1 MSTRSAWFRAR
12 AFSTLLGVAVLT
24 GAACGPLALYLTLT
38 AEQGSEAP
46 DIQIPDHRAGV
57 AGEFASLFVA
67 GFLRGDDLTF
77 FNPTLRANE
86 SGLLVE
92 RVAAVRTT
100 ERGQGMFDVIV
111 AADAVEY
118 VAGSEEQFRP
128 IGLLFYS
135 VGVSAD
141 GNGDLTVLGL
151 PSAVAEPTPA
161 EGFPMAITDLR
172 LPSSPEVAGLAE
184 TLDGFFA
191 AYLTGSAEV
200 ALFSAPNAA
209 IEAVRPAPFGQARI
223 FELGWGPVPGI
234 DEPSLRLARVVV
246 DAVST
251 SGQQRLEYS
260 IVMAERDGR
269 WEVSQLLHAPVVLRK
284 ETQG

>member
-1 MSTRSAWFRAR
+1 MSARYSWFRAR
-12 AFSTLLGVAVLT
+12 ALSTALGIAVFL
-24 GAACGPLALYLTLT
+24 GAACGPVALYLAVTDDERS
-38 AEQGSEAP
+38 AVPQ
-46 DIQIPDHRAGV
+46 IQLPDHRAGV

-67 GFLRGDDLTF
+67 AFLRGDDLTF
-77 FNPTLRANE
+77 FNPALRANE

-100 ERGQGMFDVIV
+100 ERGEGLFDVIV
-111 AADAVEY
+111 AADAVEF

-128 IGLLFYS
+128 IGLLFYA
-135 VGVSAD
+135 VGVNVD
-141 GNGDLTVLGL
+141 RNGNLGVLGL
-151 PSAVAEPTPA
+151 PSTVAQPDPA
-161 EGFPMAITDLR
+161 EGYPMAITDLR
-172 LPSSPEVAGLAE
+172 LPTSPEVAGLAQ

-191 AYLTGSAEV
+191 AYLTGAADV
-200 ALFSAPNAA
+200 ALFSAPNAG
-209 IEAVRPAPFGQARI
+209 IDAVRPAPFGQAKI

-234 DEPSLRLARVVV
+234 DEPTLRLARVVV

-269 WEVSQLLHAPVVLRK
+269 WEVSQLLNAPVVLK
-284 ETQG
+284 QET

>member
-1 MSTRSAWFRAR
+1 MSARYSWFRAR
-12 AFSTLLGVAVLT
+12 ALSTALGIAVFL
-24 GAACGPLALYLTLT
+24 GAACGPVALYLAVTDDEPS
-38 AEQGSEAP
+38 AVPQ
-46 DIQIPDHRAGV
+46 IQLPDHRAGV

-67 GFLRGDDLTF
+67 AFLRGDDLTF
-77 FNPTLRANE
+77 FNPALRANE

-100 ERGQGMFDVIV
+100 ERGEGLFDVIV
-111 AADAVEY
+111 AADAVEF

-128 IGLLFYS
+128 IGLLFYA
-135 VGVSAD
+135 VGVNVD
-141 GNGDLTVLGL
+141 RNGNLGVLGL
-151 PSAVAEPTPA
+151 PSTVAQPDPA
-161 EGFPMAITDLR
+161 EGYPMAITDLR
-172 LPSSPEVAGLAE
+172 LPTSPEVAGLAQ

-191 AYLTGSAEV
+191 AYLTGAADV
-200 ALFSAPNAA
+200 ALFSAPNAG
-209 IEAVRPAPFGQARI
+209 IDAVRPAPFGQAKI

-234 DEPSLRLARVVV
+234 DEPTLRLARVVV

-269 WEVSQLLHAPVVLRK
+269 WEVSQLLNAPVVLK
-284 ETQG
+284 QET

>member
-1 MSTRSAWFRAR
+1 MSARSSWFRAR
-12 AFSTLLGVAVLT
+12 ALSTALGLAVFI
-24 GAACGPLALYLTLT
+24 GAACGPVALYLALT
-38 AEQGSEAP
+38 HSDTSEAP

-57 AGEFASLFVA
+57 AGEFAALFVA

-128 IGLLFYS
+128 VGLLFYS
-135 VGVSAD
+135 VGVNAD
-141 GNGDLTVLGL
+141 ANGNLAVLGL
-151 PSAVAEPTPA
+151 PSAVAEPRA
-161 EGFPMAITDLR
+161 ADGFPMAITDLR
-172 LPSSPEVAGLAE
+172 LPTSPEVAGLAQ

-191 AYLTGSAEV
+191 AYLTGAADV
-200 ALFSAPNAA
+200 ALFSAPNAG
-209 IEAVRPAPFGQARI
+209 ISAVRPAPFGQAKI

-260 IVMAERDGR
+260 LVMAERDGR
-269 WEVSQLLHAPVVLRK
+269 WEVSQLLHAPVVLRN